1 LIRNPG
7 GKKSFRIHPKGVFQ
21 IKYHLIFK
29 PEDNMAQKQQ
39 KVLRDPVLLNG
50 IHSSGRC
57 MAAVNG
63 KNVFLEG
70 GIPGETVT
78 YTLERRNQGFKA
90 GKTETVVHPSP
101 MRTTPFCRH
110 YENCGGCNWQHI
122 RYESQLDLKHRILEQ
137 ALEKYGIICP
147 PIPPVV
153 ASPRLTHYR
162 HRMEYAFS
170 ARARQEDSKDGI
182 PALGFH
188 KSTAPETVTA
198 IRECSLQADP
208 AREICDFIEKLTLRE
223 NIPFYD
229 QVLQTGLLRSLSIR
243 TGQAGN
249 VMVTI
254 GFAEAPTPEVLRLL
268 STTGCAFPE
277 IKSLCYTIH
286 LSPSHSQ
293 LQGPITPMPGY
304 PDTIMENLNGL
315 QFMVHASSFFQP
327 NAGQAAHIF
336 STLQEWA
343 GLTGIERVVDLYTGT
358 GTIALHLAHSA
369 GHVTGIEGSER
380 AIADATEN
388 ARLNRMSNTTFLT
401 GDILHTFK
409 PAFLDKHGKPGL
421 IVLDP
426 PRSGTLI
433 EIKKT
438 INASGAEKVIYLSCN
453 PVSLAFDLK
462 QLTEVYRVTRIQP
475 FDMLPQTHHLE
486 TLVMLEK

>member
-1 LIRNPG
+1 
-7 GKKSFRIHPKGVFQ
+7 
-21 IKYHLIFK
+21 
-29 PEDNMAQKQQ
+29 MAQKQQ
-39 KVLRDPVLLNG
+39 KILRDPVLLQG

-57 MAAVNG
+57 TAQVNG
-63 KNVFLEG
+63 KKVFLEG

-78 YTLERRNQGFKA
+78 YTLERHKQRFRA
-90 GKTETVVHPSP
+90 GKTEEVILSSPARTV
-101 MRTTPFCRH
+101 PFCRH
-110 YENCGGCNWQHI
+110 YESCGGCDWQHI
-122 RYESQLDLKHRILEQ
+122 RYETQLDLKHRILEE
-137 ALEKYGIICP
+137 ALEKYGIACP
-147 PIPPVV
+147 TIPPVIG
-153 ASPRLTHYR
+153 SPRLTHYR

-170 ARARQEDSKDGI
+170 ARARHEESTAGI
-182 PALGFH
+182 SALGFH
-188 KSTAPETVTA
+188 KTGAPDTVTA

-208 AREICDFIEKLTLRE
+208 SREICDFIEKLALRE
-223 NIPFYD
+223 NLPFYD
-229 QVLQTGLLRSLSIR
+229 PVSQSGLLRSLAIR
-243 TGQAGN
+243 VGLAGDI
-249 VMVTI
+249 MMTF
-254 GFAEAPTPEVLRLL
+254 GFAAEPGREVLRLL
-268 STTGCAFPE
+268 STAGCAFPE

-293 LQGPITPMPGY
+293 MQGPILPLPGY
-304 PDTIMENLNGL
+304 PDAIMEKLNGL
-315 QFMVHASSFFQP
+315 QFNVHASSFFQP
-327 NAGQAAHIF
+327 NAAQAARIF
-336 STLQEWA
+336 STIREWA
-343 GLTGIERVVDLYTGT
+343 VLTGTERVIDLYTGT

-388 ARLNRMSNTTFLT
+388 ARMNRMDNTTFLT

-409 PAFLDKHGKPGL
+409 PAFLEKHGKPGL